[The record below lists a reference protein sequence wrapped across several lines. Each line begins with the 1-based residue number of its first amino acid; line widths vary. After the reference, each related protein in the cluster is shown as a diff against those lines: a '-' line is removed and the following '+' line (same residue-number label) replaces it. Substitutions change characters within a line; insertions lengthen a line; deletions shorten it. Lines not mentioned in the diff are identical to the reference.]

1 VSSGGQTDELI
12 PVGELLNV
20 REDHHCFGCGRQN
33 PHGLQLTFY
42 SGENGAIWA
51 PWTPDQRHEGYT
63 GMAHGGVI
71 AAVLDE
77 VMAWTVYSR
86 QIWAVTGKINISY
99 RKPVEIGVPTRAI
112 GRIVADRGR
121 VIEMAAELRREAGD
135 QLLAEA
141 TATFIRVPEDQ
152 ATAWRGRYL
161 ATDTG

>member
-1 VSSGGQTDELI
+1 MSAPANESKDGQI
-12 PVGELLNV
+12 PVGQLLNV

-42 SGENGAIWA
+42 HGENGELWA

-63 GMAHGGVI
+63 GIAHGGVI

-86 QIWAVTGKINISY
+86 QIWAVTGRISISY
-99 RKPVEIGVPTRAI
+99 RMPVEMGVPVRAI

-121 VIEMAAELRREAGD
+121 LLEMAAEMRRED
-135 QLLAEA
+135 ENQLLAEA
-141 TATFIRVPEDQ
+141 TATFIRVPPEQ
-152 ATAWRGRYL
+152 ATAWQDRYL
-161 ATDTG
+161 NG